1 IYEHLRPLIFPAG
14 NEYRRFETVS
24 TNYPGMG
31 VERIERDAP
40 VYNMMLYA
48 DEPRASKDY
57 LFDRTQHGRYLV
69 RSSDVSDSS
78 TEADYVMTN
87 FTLAMPPLA
96 GYDIFIDGDLTDRRF
111 SPSSRMVY
119 NEASG
124 AYEQSLLLKQGSYNY
139 QYLAVPSGSLKGE
152 TGPVE
157 GNKYQTVNEYTV
169 KVYHRPKGTRF
180 DRLVGY
186 GVVSSE

>member
-1 IYEHLRPLIFPAG
+1 
-14 NEYRRFETVS
+14 
-24 TNYPGMG
+24 MG

-119 NEASG
+119 NKASG